1 MWQQT
6 TSSSSNPKDDIDLE
20 TFRSLTTNW
29 VERTFLV
36 FKIAII
42 YHDDASYVPHVQVIV
57 NNTDLETGRCLQDPY
72 PRELNHLPQELTEQ
86 HNLSDF
92 NTPKRR

>member
-1 MWQQT
+1 MNNKPEQVLL
-6 TSSSSNPKDDIDLE
+6 SKDVYSILDG
-20 TFRSLTTNW
+20 
-29 VERTFLV
+29 
-36 FKIAII
+36 
-42 YHDDASYVPHVQVIV
+42 DASYVPHVHVIV
-57 NNTDLETGRCLQDPY
+57 NNTDLETGRCLQGSY